1 MNDYDYCKK
10 VTKKHFN
17 KNLVM
22 PAEYEQRFQSNN
34 KCCMCD
40 KLFDVKDNKVRDHC
54 HVTWKYRGCA
64 HWSCNIN
71 LKFTKKVPGSFII

>member
-22 PAEYEQRFQSNN
+22 PAENEQRFQSNN

-54 HVTWKYRGCA
+54 HVT
-64 HWSCNIN
+64 
-71 LKFTKKVPGSFII
+71 